1 MVELDHH
8 PLGAKLQ
15 DTLAQMTGRRT
26 VPNVLVQGKSVGGGD
41 DVAALD
47 ETDALVSTF
56 KRLGGTRVTEVVRKE
71 GGGRE
76 MRRKKA

>member
-1 MVELDHH
+1 M
-8 PLGAKLQ
+8 
-15 DTLAQMTGRRT
+15 
-26 VPNVLVQGKSVGGGD
+26 PNVLVQGKSVGGGD